1 MEGIYLMHTR
11 ELFMLNIP
19 IYRIGRSNNVEKSVK
34 QYPKDSK
41 VLLMIYCNNYKLC
54 EAKIIELFKLKFIQ
68 NKYYGNKYFEGSKE
82 EMMKLIFDFYYLP
95 SMS

>member
-1 MEGIYLMHTR
+1 
-11 ELFMLNIP
+11 
-19 IYRIGRSNNVEKSVK
+19 
-34 QYPKDSK
+34 
-41 VLLMIYCNNYKLC
+41 MIYCNNYKLC

-68 NKYYGNKYFEGSKE
+68 NKQYGNKYFKGSKE